1 MKSRRGDVKVNI
13 FLILVLIAL
22 VVILFNISSKR
33 KKADGKPPHRAADAA
48 KLHKEKS
55 PAQSHPKIQE
65 DESQSKVIV
74 ESYPALKEV
83 PYTSLAEGVV
93 PRSLRDLSPDVIEA
107 VKEKIST
114 IKPIPINYLKLM
126 NLLRNPESN
135 PGEITSITV
144 TNPVFSARLLRA
156 VNSAY
161 FNRPD
166 KITSVGRAISL
177 LGYNSVRALVLQE
190 TLNNV
195 LPRERYGDAD
205 LYNKTWAH
213 SAVVS
218 VCSGHLGKNIFHF
231 SEYELGTMGLLHDIG
246 KYFIHILKPVGEATT
261 GSPFMVR
268 EEQQYGINHAC
279 LGSLVANNWQ
289 LSDNIVK
296 GIEYH
301 HYPAF
306 FPPNSI
312 PEPYRKQA
320 FVICLSDL
328 ICKALGYN
336 ANDDEK
342 LPIRNEYYEMF
353 MMRPDLEENVTPRL
367 VKEIEKAHITV
378 QSYIQAP

>member
-1 MKSRRGDVKVNI
+1 MNI
-13 FLILVLIAL
+13 FLILILIAL
-22 VVILFNISSKR
+22 VITLFNISSQR
-33 KKADGKPPHRAADAA
+33 KKSGRKPPHRAADTV
-48 KLHKEKS
+48 KRHKEKS
-55 PAQSHPKIQE
+55 PAPSHAEVQGGEAQRKAFL
-65 DESQSKVIV
+65 
-74 ESYPALKEV
+74 ESYPVLKDV
-83 PYTSLAEGVV
+83 SYSPIAEGVA
-93 PRSLRDLSPDVIEA
+93 PRSIDDLSREVMAA
-107 VKEKIST
+107 VKERISA
-114 IKPIPINYLKLM
+114 IKPIPVNYLKLI

-135 PGEITSITV
+135 PGEITSVTV
-144 TNPVFSARLLRA
+144 TNPVFSARILQA

-161 FNRPD
+161 FNPPE

-205 LYNKTWAH
+205 AYSKTWAH

-218 VCSGHLGKNIFHF
+218 VCSGHLGKNLFQF

-246 KYFIHILKPVGEATT
+246 KYFIHMLKPVGEAATE
-261 GSPFMVR
+261 SPLVIR

-279 LGSLVANNWQ
+279 LGSLVAKNWQ
-289 LSDNIVK
+289 LSDSIVK

-301 HYPAF
+301 HYPVF
-306 FPPNSI
+306 FPPQSI
-312 PEPYRKQA
+312 PKPYVKQA

-328 ICKALGYN
+328 ICKALGYG

-342 LPIRNEYYEMF
+342 MPIRNEYYEMF
-353 MMRPDLEENVTPRL
+353 KMRPDLEENVTTRL
-367 VKEIEKAHITV
+367 VKEIEKAHVTV

>member
-1 MKSRRGDVKVNI
+1 VNI
-13 FLILVLIAL
+13 FLILILIAL
-22 VVILFNISSKR
+22 VVTLFNISSQRR
-33 KKADGKPPHRAADAA
+33 KAGTKPPHHVADAG
-48 KLHKEKS
+48 KRHKEKS
-55 PAQSHPKIQE
+55 PATSHAKTQGGE
-65 DESQSKVIV
+65 AQRKAFL

-93 PRSLRDLSPDVIEA
+93 PRSLQDLSPDVIEA

-114 IKPIPINYLKLM
+114 IKPIPVNYLKLM

-135 PGEITSITV
+135 PGEITSVTV
-144 TNPVFSARLLRA
+144 TNPVFSARILRA

-161 FNRPD
+161 FNRPE

-195 LPRERYGDAD
+195 IPQEQYGNAD
-205 LYNKTWAH
+205 VYSKTWAH

-218 VCSGHLGKNIFHF
+218 VCSGHLGKNTFQF
-231 SEYELGTMGLLHDIG
+231 SEYEMGTMGLLHDIG
-246 KYFIHILKPVGEATT
+246 KYFIHMLKPVGEASAE
-261 GSPFMVR
+261 SPVMIR

-279 LGSLVANNWQ
+279 LGSLVAESWQ
-289 LSDNIVK
+289 LSDSIVR

-306 FPPNSI
+306 FPPESI

-320 FVICLSDL
+320 FIIYLSDL
-328 ICKALGYN
+328 ICKALGYG
-336 ANDDEK
+336 ANNDEK
-342 LPIRNEYYEMF
+342 LPIRTEYYEMF
-353 MMRPDLEENVTPRL
+353 KMQPALEENVTPRL
-367 VKEIEKAHITV
+367 IKEIEKAHVTV
-378 QSYIQAP
+378 QSYIHTP